1 MKQKTRSL
9 ELTLNDA
16 YILDAAIYN
25 NLIAI
30 DKNACPEWYADLE
43 RMQHKI
49 KIIANEIKYT
59 TRQNEKRDL
68 NRSLFLCL
76 CIKTGKIKKG
86 IAAFCFCCLLG
97 ISPRSRSPR
106 LPNRSHLGIAT
117 EPYCQTLLWSRTTL
131 AKYVQQVSTFKVIYH
146 G

>member
-25 NLIAI
+25 NLIKI
-30 DKNACPEWYADLE
+30 DKNACPDWYADLE

-59 TRQNEKRDL
+59 TR
-68 NRSLFLCL
+68 
-76 CIKTGKIKKG
+76 
-86 IAAFCFCCLLG
+86 
-97 ISPRSRSPR
+97 
-106 LPNRSHLGIAT
+106 
-117 EPYCQTLLWSRTTL
+117 
-131 AKYVQQVSTFKVIYH
+131 
-146 G
+146 